1 MIRRLGKRT
10 HNIYSLAMYTVI
22 FAFVGIVLLYGAT
35 DLCRVFL
42 GNHRFIV
49 EVITD
54 LKLFFGKDENGFND
68 QKGSTSLSAKET
80 LTHIPTLIAIKFRL
94 CTILLSPICV

>member
-35 DLCRVFL
+35 DFMQS
-42 GNHRFIV
+42 
-49 EVITD
+49 
-54 LKLFFGKDENGFND
+54 FFGK
-68 QKGSTSLSAKET
+68 
-80 LTHIPTLIAIKFRL
+80 P
-94 CTILLSPICV
+94 